1 MKKLLGN
8 GAARA
13 VQGGC
18 KEHTAYVNFGTGRKL
33 FQILLHS
40 GRRRKNFPN
49 SNPAD
54 KAAPKP
60 LNSRNFPLF
69 PAISRFQS
77 RLSNARRGSPANSL
91 RKFARPAVSGRQNGF
106 GGKPHSSMSVDSE
119 IQRANFPSISRE
131 YALKSASSAEGVLT
145 IAAKSLFSAPESRAK
160 KSSLTG
166 YPSSLAKR

>member
-1 MKKLLGN
+1 M
-8 GAARA
+8 AP
-13 VQGGC
+13 QGRFREVAMSIQLMLILEQG
-18 KEHTAYVNFGTGRKL
+18 ENFSKSYFIR
-33 FQILLHS
+33 

-49 SNPAD
+49 SNTAD